1 MLTSSL
7 FNGMPYGGD
16 SAVIPVKMH
25 LYIQALA
32 FVQGM
37 SLRAAFDDCATRFL
51 AEEAWKKGLRWR
63 DGHRPITADPEW
75 AAVHVRL
82 PSELADRLVVV
93 SQQQGVSLPDVLYTM
108 LYWYAW
114 ILYPPLSE
122 QERRKSLRDGSPR
135 G

>member
-7 FNGMPYGGD
+7 FNGMPYAGD

-37 SLRAAFDDCATRFL
+37 SLRAVYEDCATHFL
-51 AEEAWKKGLRWR
+51 AEAAWKKGLQWR
-63 DGHRPITADPEW
+63 DGRRPATSDPEW
-75 AAVHVRL
+75 QAVHVRL

-93 SQQQGVSLPDVLYTM
+93 SQQQRVSLPDVLYTM
-108 LYWYAW
+108 LYWYSW
-114 ILYPPLSE
+114 FLYPPLYE
-122 QERRKSLRDGSPR
+122 QERRKSLREAAQ
-135 G
+135 